1 MFSDTENP
9 VKEILKIRFHI
20 YIFIK
25 KVIAS
30 EKQDVFRSII
40 LQKQPSGGFLRKRS
54 SENMQQI
61 YRRTLMLKFNF
72 NKVASQKNVTLQ
84 NQEISPE
91 KNFTQSSTEKH
102 ISHDTRAS
110 NSKRS
115 GNKKSVIILRETM
128 TKLLNGSE
136 MAKKIQSNYK
146 IYVKTFSG
154 AAVSCMEDYIKPSLK
169 NPPDHFILH
178 VGTNDLSSEKCSM
191 EIAESVINM
200 ACRLKNEIHDVSA
213 STVILRTETKN

>member
-1 MFSDTENP
+1 MQ
-9 VKEILKIRFHI
+9 L
-20 YIFIK
+20 FIG
-25 KVIAS
+25 AL
-30 EKQDVFRSII
+30 EERCF
-40 LQKQPSGGFLRKRS
+40 
-54 SENMQQI
+54 ETMQQI
-61 YRRTLMLKFNF
+61 YRRTPMLKCDF

-84 NQEISPE
+84 NQEIFPE

-102 ISHDTRAS
+102 VSHDTRAN

-154 AAVSCMEDYIKPSLK
+154 ATVSCMEDYMKPSFK
-169 NPPDHFILH
+169 NSPDHFILH

-191 EIAESVINM
+191 EIAESVINL
-200 ACRLKNEIHDVSA
+200 ACRLKNEIHDVSV